1 VATRELPPFVV
12 PARAGTYCRGCEIV
26 EYNPAL
32 DEDRRTAGVV
42 GDVLAALFGPGVP
55 PGAISRQQAPACAGT
70 TKEVRH
76 TRRHHRRRC
85 ERSEANQNGR
95 HRAAAAKLDCFGG
108 VAASQ

>member
-1 VATRELPPFVV
+1 VATRDLSPFVV

-55 PGAISRQQAPACAGT
+55 PGAISRQ
-70 TKEVRH
+70 
-76 TRRHHRRRC
+76 
-85 ERSEANQNGR
+85 
-95 HRAAAAKLDCFGG
+95 
-108 VAASQ
+108 